1 MGKRGNRRQSV
12 VKIRL
17 YVEGGGVRKTSKSAC
32 RRGFQ
37 RFIEKSGLKG
47 RMPEIIA
54 SGSRMNAYTRFAKK
68 SNITA
73 NENECALLLVDA
85 EGPVVNQRS
94 WEHLK
99 DRDGWNRPDGTTD
112 DQCHLMVQAME
123 SWFLADRTTLAKH
136 YGPRFQESALP
147 SNPQIEQIGKNDV
160 VNGLIRASRSTTKG
174 SYDKGRHSFEILEKI
189 DPKKVMDASP
199 YAKRLIE
206 TLFKLAGIQTPAE

>member
-1 MGKRGNRRQSV
+1 M

-37 RFIEKSGLKG
+37 SFVEKSGLKG

-54 SGSRMNAYTRFAKK
+54 SGSRMNAYSRFAKRSK
-68 SNITA
+68 ITV

-85 EGPVVNQRS
+85 EGPVRNQRP

-99 DRDGWNRPDGTTD
+99 DRDGWNHPDGIAD

-123 SWFLADRTTLAKH
+123 SWFLADRAALGEFFGH
-136 YGPRFQESALP
+136 GFQVNALP
-147 SNPQIEQIGKNDV
+147 SNPQIEQIAKKDV
-160 VNGLIRASRSTTKG
+160 VDGLNRASRNTTKG
-174 SYDKGRHSFEILEKI
+174 RYDKGRHSFEILEKI
-189 DPKKVMDASP
+189 DPKKVTDASP

-206 TLFKLAGIQTPAE
+206 TLFNLAGIQTPTG